1 MRSHAHAD
9 ADDNAHEAPKTEA
22 APPPAPPPP
31 APTPKAASLED
42 RVAKLEKTVARIV
55 PLIGEESLDAAQN
68 EAAGKAA
75 V

>member
-1 MRSHAHAD
+1 MRTHAHAD
-9 ADDNAHEAPKTEA
+9 ADDHEAPKTAEVAPPPA
-22 APPPAPPPP
+22 APPPAP
-31 APTPKAASLED
+31 APKAASLED

>member
-9 ADDNAHEAPKTEA
+9 AEDTGHEAPKTEA
-22 APPPAPPPP
+22 APTAPPPP
-31 APTPKAASLED
+31 APAPKAASLED

>member
-9 ADDNAHEAPKTEA
+9 AEDTGHEAPKTEA
-22 APPPAPPPP
+22 APPPAP
-31 APTPKAASLED
+31 APKAASLED

>member
-1 MRSHAHAD
+1 MRSHAHVD
-9 ADDNAHEAPKTEA
+9 ADDNGHEAPKTAEV
-22 APPPAPPPP
+22 APPPP
-31 APTPKAASLED
+31 APAPKTASLED